1 MAEPD
6 LPPPPAPAPEPE
18 RDEVPVPA
26 VPPDMDE
33 GTPLHGS
40 LSLGEASNQSL
51 EL

>member
-1 MAEPD
+1 MAEPQ
-6 LPPPPAPAPEPE
+6 LPPAPAPAPEP

-26 VPPDMDE
+26 VPPDE

>member
-1 MAEPD
+1 MAEPE
-6 LPPPPAPAPEPE
+6 LPQPPAPAPEPH
-18 RDEVPVPA
+18 DEVPALA
-26 VPPDMDE
+26 VPPPDE